1 MKTTNECIDFITS
14 ITSDIEHSGIS
25 LASHLLGVYSFLR
38 LAKAPEYVCLAG
50 LFHSIYGTEFYD
62 ADIKI
67 DRTFVKVYI
76 GKEAEELV
84 FLFCHLRDRDI
95 SILKSGNKDLMFI
108 NYANLLE
115 IYSQC
120 KSEELMSMIR
130 LYQTHLQR

>member
-67 DRTFVKVYI
+67 DRTHVRNYI

-95 SILKSGNKDLMFI
+95 SILKSENKDLMFI

-115 IYSQC
+115 LHTQC
-120 KSEELMSMIR
+120 KSEELMFMIR

>member
-62 ADIKI
+62 AGIKI
-67 DRTFVKVYI
+67 DRTHVRNYI

-95 SILKSGNKDLMFI
+95 SILKSENKDLMFI
-108 NYANLLE
+108 SYANLLE
-115 IYSQC
+115 LHTQC
-120 KSEELMSMIR
+120 KNEELMSMIR
-130 LYQTHLQR
+130 LYQTNLQR

>member
-14 ITSDIEHSGIS
+14 ITANIEHSGIS

-62 ADIKI
+62 AGIKV
-67 DRTFVKVYI
+67 DRNTVRNYI

-95 SILKSGNKDLMFI
+95 SILKSENKDLIFI
-108 NYANLLE
+108 NYSNLLE
-115 IYSQC
+115 LHTQC
-120 KSEELMSMIR
+120 KNDELKCMIK
-130 LYQTHLQR
+130 LYEDYLHK

>member
-62 ADIKI
+62 AGIKI
-67 DRTFVKVYI
+67 DRTHVRNYI
-76 GKEAEELV
+76 GKEAEVLV

-95 SILKSGNKDLMFI
+95 SILKSENKDLMFI
-108 NYANLLE
+108 SYANLLE
-115 IYSQC
+115 LHTQC
-120 KSEELMSMIR
+120 KNEELMSMIR
-130 LYQTHLQR
+130 LYQTNLQR